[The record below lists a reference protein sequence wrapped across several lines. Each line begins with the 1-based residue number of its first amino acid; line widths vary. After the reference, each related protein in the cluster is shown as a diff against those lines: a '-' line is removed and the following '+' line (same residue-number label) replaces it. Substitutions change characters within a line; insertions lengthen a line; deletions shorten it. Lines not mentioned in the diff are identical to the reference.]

1 MDLPGSGSRP
11 DDGRTPDEERLP
23 GERLPAGSRLP
34 YERPAL
40 TFIPLKP
47 EEQLLACGKIKT
59 GPACAARKKSS

>member
-1 MDLPGSGSRP
+1 MRDRETKSS
-11 DDGRTPDEERLP
+11 TPHEERLP
-23 GERLPAGSRLP
+23 CERLP

-59 GPACAARKKSS
+59 GPSCASRKKSS